1 MSKRKTLDMWID
13 EAFKDRDK
21 ELPCT
26 QLTLV
31 VMIAMQEKELHTV
44 RLNPGHTL
52 APKELADLFIGKAI
66 TYGQDLPGTQTYQ
79 VLAFYKDRK
88 EPEARYPF
96 VPQIPTDIRST
107 GLTTEA
113 PTAQGALQQEM
124 RIKDQWMG
132 LVFQRQRQ
140 MDQTAIEREERD
152 AARARED
159 RQYIRE
165 LQQENRECF
174 AVVKETMMM
183 LADTQHEKK
192 MKQLEFARA
201 TEERKKWLSFGP
213 VLINQLLGKEIF
225 PQNVE
230 DTALI
235 EAVAENIPEEQ
246 IKLLGSVLPPQLW
259 GPLSARLERAM
270 REKRETQEAIAALPA
285 GDPNA
290 ELGNKAAE

>member
-1 MSKRKTLDMWID
+1 MAKRKPLDVWID

-21 ELPCT
+21 SLPCT

-31 VMIAMQEKELHTV
+31 VMIGMQEKELHTV
-44 RLNPGHTL
+44 KLNPGHML
-52 APKELADLFIGKAI
+52 SPQELSDLFIGKAT
-66 TYGQDLPGTQTYQ
+66 TYGQDLPGTQTFQ
-79 VLAFYKDRK
+79 VLAFYQDRK

-96 VPQIPTDIRST
+96 APVIPTDIRST

-113 PTAQGALQQEM
+113 PTAQGVLQQEM
-124 RIKDQWMG
+124 RLKDQWMAQ
-132 LVFQRQRQ
+132 VFQRQVH
-140 MDQTAIEREERD
+140 MDRTAIEREERD

-159 RQYIRE
+159 RQYIRD

-192 MKQLEFARA
+192 MAQLQFQRS

-213 VLINQLLGKEIF
+213 VLINQLLGREIF

-230 DTALI
+230 DTAI
-235 EAVAENIPEEQ
+235 VEAVADALSEDQ
-246 IKLLGSVLPPQLW
+246 IKHLGMVLPPTLW

-270 REKRETQEAIAALPA
+270 KEKRETQEAMAALPA
-285 GDPNA
+285 GDMSA
-290 ELGNKAAE
+290 ETGMKAAE